1 MKLCSST
8 TALRLRRPSAHVLGT
23 ASDVEK
29 HLPLLHSLSKGAKR
43 GVPGWVPQPPLNS
56 TEIVDRKRS
65 ASWLEVTYPF
75 ASDEELRDHYQLA
88 DGSSLRAGMFLE
100 ELDAFSAD
108 CAFRRRRTVRVTSGE
123 PSPSRCSILAWTS
136 ISMST

>member
-75 ASDEELRDHYQLA
+75 ASDTELRDHYQLA
-88 DGSSLRAGMFLE
+88 DGSSLSCGQPRDASLITPSVAWPAGVASDRL
-100 ELDAFSAD
+100 
-108 CAFRRRRTVRVTSGE
+108 RK
-123 PSPSRCSILAWTS
+123 
-136 ISMST
+136 